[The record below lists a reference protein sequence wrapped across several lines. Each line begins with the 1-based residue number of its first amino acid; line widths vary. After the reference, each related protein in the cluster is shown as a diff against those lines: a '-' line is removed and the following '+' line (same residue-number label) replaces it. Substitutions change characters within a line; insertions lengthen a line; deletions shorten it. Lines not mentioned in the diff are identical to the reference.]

1 MWHTYS
7 FRDLFTTNLDTACT
21 SYKYR
26 MPENIRKHLTRTFVD
41 DLTTALMTKPSE
53 LLDTSIIY
61 GDLPPTKEATEYLR
75 ISGDYYLTV
84 AGFIPEAL
92 CDRYSEFE
100 YYLYVGKYSY
110 FRLAQRLPR
119 EALYNSLSLDYM
131 KIVYII
137 NETFDL
143 IRTRDGIDIIKTLEA
158 YNKTRHAIFRK
169 RLTRAGLNLAQITC

>member
-7 FRDLFTTNLDTACT
+7 FKQLFETNLDVACT
-21 SYKYR
+21 AYKYK
-26 MPENIRKHLTRTFVD
+26 MQGPLRTYITKAFVD
-41 DLTTALMTKPSE
+41 DIATALMTRPSE

-75 ISGDYYLTV
+75 VSGDYYLTI
-84 AGFIPEAL
+84 AGFIPESL

-110 FRLAQRLPR
+110 YRLSERVPNEQVYR
-119 EALYNSLSLDYM
+119 ALSFDYM
-131 KIVYII
+131 KLIYIL

-143 IRTRDGIDIIKTLEA
+143 IKTRDGIDIIKTLEA

-169 RLTRAGLNLAQITC
+169 RLTRAGLNLSEITC